1 MYFRSNRPTGHKQLV
16 VLTEGDLLI
25 MIIPQNKMALPRQ
38 VLFHSIVCCCVLSGC
53 SAVMKPVRS
62 ASHTTGEISL
72 NIKIDSEVNDN
83 SPIAVDVVL
92 VSDKSTLKELSALTA
107 QAWFEKRKTLLR
119 MQPSEIHLSSW
130 EWVPGQEVATLKIP
144 HTGISDGVLLFANY
158 ASTGDHSSI
167 LPRNGTIDIAFGAKD
182 FKILPRR

>member
-1 MYFRSNRPTGHKQLV
+1 
-16 VLTEGDLLI
+16 
-25 MIIPQNKMALPRQ
+25 MIIPQNKMALPKQ
-38 VLFHSIVCCCVLSGC
+38 VLFHGILCCCVLSGC

-62 ASHTTGEISL
+62 VSHTTGEISL
-72 NIKIDSEVNDN
+72 NITIDPEVNDN
-83 SPIAVDVVL
+83 SPIAVDVVV

-119 MQPSEIHLSSW
+119 MQPSDIHLSSW